1 MKGFT
6 NNIHGRPK
14 GVPNKITTELRTM
27 LNDFVTE
34 QWETIKQDFG
44 QLQPK
49 ERLIYYEKLLQY
61 CIPKNSKLG
70 LDSEEAKTE
79 QPLFFETVHS
89 YELDLDKIEYQDL
102 KAMIEQSEVFMSTK
116 QNAKVRI
123 ELPFNGRQYEAE

>member
-14 GVPNKITTELRTM
+14 GVPNKITSELRSM

-44 QLQPK
+44 RLESK

-61 CIPKNSKLG
+61 CLPKNGKAG
-70 LDSEEAKTE
+70 LDSEEEKVE
-79 QPLFFETVHS
+79 LPLFETVLC
-89 YELDLDKIEYQDL
+89 YELDLEKVQYPEL
-102 KAMIEQSEVFMSTK
+102 KEMIEKSEVFMSSRLG
-116 QNAKVRI
+116 ASVRI
-123 ELPFNGRQYEAE
+123 ELPDNYRQYEAK

>member
-6 NNIHGRPK
+6 NNMNGRPK
-14 GVPNKITTELRTM
+14 GVPNKITSELRSL

-34 QWETIKQDFG
+34 QFESIKQDFG
-44 QLQPK
+44 RLEPK

-61 CIPKNSKLG
+61 CLPKSGKGG
-70 LDSEEAKTE
+70 LDSEEEKVE

-89 YELDLDKIEYQDL
+89 YELDLEKIEYQDL
-102 KAMIEQSEVFMSTK
+102 KLMIEQSEVFMSTK

-123 ELPFNGRQYEAE
+123 ELPFNDR